1 MKQNKNNLLIQQP
14 DSNTPPQTIQDVN
27 QLTEALTA
35 AKKQEEEIT
44 ETTAFRNKG
53 DYGFLRN
60 SKSRTFNQ
68 NIKIRN
74 Q

>member
-1 MKQNKNNLLIQQP
+1 MIIQQT
-14 DSNTPPQTIQDVN
+14 DSNTPPQTNQDVN
-27 QLTEALTA
+27 QLTESPAA

-44 ETTAFRNKG
+44 ETTGFKNKG

-60 SKSRTFNQ
+60 SKSKTSNQ